1 MQIVANLENIEHFEL
16 VKMLF
21 KQLNISFFVEED
33 AQSEEDDAE
42 DAYLLK
48 LANEGR
54 NEPTI
59 SFDMLLHN
67 LKQAGKIA

>member
-1 MQIVANLENIEHFEL
+1 MQIVANLENNEHFEL

-33 AQSEEDDAE
+33 EQSEEDDAE

-48 LANEGR
+48 LANEAR

-59 SFDMLLHN
+59 SWEQFKKELN
-67 LKQAGKIA
+67 LNL